1 MIQFSWEQSLCE
13 EAAWFTYPEGKG
25 CLVGLWLEWEWWLM
39 GISVITETK
48 FCFSTFQ
55 RSLASTS
62 VFGGIPMSSQLAITG
77 VGTPFVARFNR
88 TTAVLYPE
96 RGPAHTCNGCI
107 QSVVSLCKKR
117 VKKIF
122 ASKKCTT
129 SRSPSI
135 RTFFAW
141 TPRGSVHTLRAD
153 KNVKNMKILENIRYL
168 FDKSNEQ
175 TVLS

>member
-117 VKKIF
+117 VKKNICIEEMYYLKVSF
-122 ASKKCTT
+122 HPNFLCLNTKRICSYIK
-129 SRSPSI
+129 SR
-135 RTFFAW
+135 
-141 TPRGSVHTLRAD
+141 
-153 KNVKNMKILENIRYL
+153 
-168 FDKSNEQ
+168 
-175 TVLS
+175 